1 MTTVQ
6 LHLVVFSSAG
16 ALYDDHSDVKDYLN
30 PYLGQVFNLM
40 GFDKQEFI
48 FIQGTSMKSRD
59 ELVKFSREGALRAA
73 NVVNK
78 DLS

>member
-1 MTTVQ
+1 MTTVR

-16 ALYDDHSDVKDYLN
+16 ALYDDNSDVKD
-30 PYLGQVFNLM
+30 YLGQVFNLM

-59 ELVKFSREGALRAA
+59 ELVKFSREGALRAV
-73 NVVNK
+73 NVVNI